1 MNRFLL
7 ALSAAGACL
16 TLFAAPAAAADLA
29 ELETVRARYTEW
41 VLGGSEDVYR
51 EPFAKNRMARAVDGA
66 KRTAAKLKSFPFEA
80 ANPPLYDT
88 TRAGADEAEVRFLVA
103 DVLPSLAVAY
113 RLEGSAAQPNPCR
126 NDPEV
131 KRLLLATFDRLHA
144 RGFRSPMHF
153 PWKAAQVA
161 QRDPAQAI
169 VVDFNLRTSG
179 FALATFLMRDE
190 LRESGRLERSLATCW
205 EIESHGEKTGD
216 LRALYL
222 QADGLRVVLNLSL
235 PAALAEG
242 NVARLERLKAQLDR
256 SFAYESNTNDTVK
269 SDGLGH
275 HHHGV
280 YPAGYAAF
288 ALSEGA
294 FAAWLLRGTSFAC
307 TPETVGRI
315 AHGLATLR
323 VVSQKYDMHPA
334 LGGRFNSAVV
344 LPEVL
349 LGYAYLADMEHPRR
363 REFQGMLARLAD
375 EAFLKS
381 PLAQRSFVGHR
392 NEVPPGPGAV
402 AGFLGILQAA
412 KAVGAEPEPNGFWA
426 LNYGPLAVHRRAD
439 WMIAVKG
446 HSRYWWAFERSLAD
460 ARLDPRRENVLGFH
474 DGSFRVQIHSLGKPW
489 VSARDSGAS
498 LAGWDWSRIPGAT
511 TRFIPPAEL
520 LAMDEGGRAFNRP
533 FSDATFVG
541 GVSLEGKSGLF
552 AMDSSEVAPDRRAKP
567 LRALKSA
574 FFFDDFVLFLTSG
587 IRDGDG
593 VHPVGTTLFQT
604 ALGDASQ
611 PTWAQGKP
619 VEGLQVEETV
629 FDQGP
634 TRLVDAAGN
643 GYYIP
648 AGGRVVVTR
657 KVQPSLDPSATK
669 PTKGAFATAWID
681 HGASPQNAACEYAL
695 LVRSGVDRLEE
706 FASRSEEQYRILRR
720 DETAHVVAHPLR
732 GLTGYAVAKGGADL
746 GDSLLYR
753 ASVPCLAM
761 VRRVSE
767 REAALSVCNPDFGW
781 TKGVQ
786 YQNRNPPDESRLMQA
801 VAKPVTLELVGR
813 WKLQG
818 RAEGV
823 VVEPIEGGRTRVVV
837 PCADARSVE
846 FRLERAE

>member
-1 MNRFLL
+1 MKRFWIFL
-7 ALSAAGACL
+7 AALEACL
-16 TLFAAPAAAADLA
+16 TLFAAPAAAADLS

-41 VLGGSEDVYR
+41 VLGGREEVYQ
-51 EPFAKNRMARAVDGA
+51 EPFAKNRLARAVDGA
-66 KRTAAKLKSFPFEA
+66 RRLVAKLKTFPFDA

-103 DVLPSLAVAY
+103 DVLPTLAVAY
-113 RLEGSAAQPNPCR
+113 RLEGSAARPNPYR

-131 KRLLLATFDRLHA
+131 KRLLLAAFDRLHA

-161 QRDPAQAI
+161 KRDPAQAI
-169 VVDFNLRTSG
+169 IVDFNLRTSG
-179 FALATFLMRDE
+179 FALATFLMGDD
-190 LRESGRLERSLATCW
+190 LRESGRLKRSLATCW

-256 SFAYESNTNDTVK
+256 SFAYESNTNDIVK

-280 YPAGYAAF
+280 YPAGYAAY

-307 TPETVGRI
+307 SPDTVGRI

-344 LPEVL
+344 LPDVL
-349 LGYAYLADMEHPRR
+349 LGYAYLADMEHLRR

-375 EAFLKS
+375 DAFLES
-381 PLAQRSFVGHR
+381 PLAQRPFVGHR

-402 AGFLGILQAA
+402 AGFFRILQAA
-412 KAVGAEPEPNGFWA
+412 NAVGAESDPQGFWA
-426 LNYGPLAVHRRAD
+426 LNYGPLAVHRRED
-439 WMIAVKG
+439 WMVAVKG

-474 DGSFRVQIHSLGKPW
+474 DGSFRVHVHSQRKPW
-489 VSARDSGAS
+489 VSARDGGAS

-511 TRFIPPAEL
+511 TRCITPAEL
-520 LAMDEGGRAFNRP
+520 LAMDEGGRAYNRP
-533 FSDATFVG
+533 YSDATFVG
-541 GVSLEGKSGLF
+541 GVSLEGKFGLF
-552 AMDSSEVAPDRRAKP
+552 AMDYAEAAPDRRAKP

-574 FFFDDFVLFLTSG
+574 FFFEDFVVFLASG

-593 VHPVGTTLFQT
+593 VHPVATTLFQT
-604 ALGDASQ
+604 ALVDASQ
-611 PTWAQGKP
+611 TTYAQGRP
-619 VEGLQVEETV
+619 VEGLREEETV
-629 FDQGP
+629 FEHGP
-634 TRLVDAAGN
+634 TRLVDAAGD
-643 GYYIP
+643 GYFVP
-648 AGGRVVVTR
+648 AGARVVSTR
-657 KVQPSLDPSATK
+657 KTQHSLDPSATK

-681 HGASPQNAACEYAL
+681 HGASPENAACEYVL
-695 LVRSGVDRLEE
+695 LVRSGAERLEE
-706 FASRSEEQYRILRR
+706 FASRSEQQYRVLRC
-720 DETAHVVAHPLR
+720 DESAHVVTRPRL
-732 GLTGYAVAKGGADL
+732 GLTGYAVAKGGAPI
-746 GDSLLYR
+746 GDSFLDRTSAPAL
-753 ASVPCLAM
+753 VML
-761 VRRVSE
+761 RRVSQ
-767 REAALSVCNPDFGW
+767 REVILAVCNPDFGW

-786 YQNRNPPDESRLMQA
+786 YLNRNPPDETVLMQP
-801 VAKPVTLELVGR
+801 VPTPVTLEIVGR

-818 RAEGV
+818 AAEGFDV
-823 VVEPIEGGRTRVVV
+823 QPLDVARTRVVV
-837 PCADARSVE
+837 PCSDARSVE